1 MAARRQRDADVGAM
15 RAAVDGQ
22 LQTAMDTGVTVN
34 PALAEAVARR
44 ASGGSTSTATA
55 TASRRPPAS
64 SPASPDP
71 PPLVF
76 GTCRASDADPE
87 LVARCVALERRTMRG
102 YRGDEASLLELFA
115 RSNTHLVR
123 ASCGDEVVG
132 FCLHDEVRALK
143 PQLVPDPRSR

>member
-1 MAARRQRDADVGAM
+1 MVAWTVEFRKKQ
-15 RAAVDGQ
+15 RAA
-22 LQTAMDTGVTVN
+22 
-34 PALAEAVARR
+34 
-44 ASGGSTSTATA
+44 
-55 TASRRPPAS
+55 ASR
-64 SPASPDP
+64 
-71 PPLVF
+71 
-76 GTCRASDADPE
+76 
-87 LVARCVALERRTMRG
+87 RCVALERRTMRG